1 MAEVR
6 FVWNELAMRELLDS
20 PAGPVAAL
28 LKAHGEK
35 VAATARR
42 IAPYDAGDSEHT
54 HVRDG
59 IEVQMNAT
67 LGHLEVDVIST
78 AADSKGRPVGLFVE
92 VGTSDTRA
100 QPYLRPALDSIGGS
114 NG

>member
-6 FVWNELAMRELLDS
+6 FVWNEIALHELFDAPL
-20 PAGPVAAL
+20 GPVGAMLHA
-28 LKAHGEK
+28 KAEK

-42 IAPYDAGDSEHT
+42 LAPYDAGDDEHT

-59 IEVQMNAT
+59 IEVQMQT
-67 LGHLEVDVIST
+67 TGGHLEVDVVST

-100 QPYLRPALDSIGGS
+100 QPYLRPALDSGGAA
-114 NG
+114 